1 MQDFEKWESK
11 KKDRIDTLSKVID
24 NPDVREGEKY
34 KIEFC
39 LNPILDL

>member
-1 MQDFEKWESK
+1 MRDFEKWESK
-11 KKDRIDTLSKVID
+11 KNERIDTLSKVID

-34 KIEFC
+34 KIEIF